1 MTNYESK
8 LTVRVANES
17 DLDEIMVIIEAA
29 KEFIHSQGIHQW
41 VNGYPSSDVILDDIK
56 SGRSYVLV
64 DEDNGAIMA
73 TSFISFDGESTYD
86 KIYEGN
92 WLTGDDSRDYIA
104 IHRVA
109 ISVSSRGRGL
119 SGKIIDFASD
129 FARKKG
135 RQSLRIDTHGDNKV
149 MQKVL
154 ESLGF
159 SQRGIIYVAED
170 NDPRYAYEI

>member
-1 MTNYESK
+1 MSNYESK

-86 KIYEGN
+86 KIYEGEWSEEN
-92 WLTGDDSRDYIA
+92 A
-104 IHRVA
+104 EFCVIHRVA
-109 ISVSSRGRGL
+109 VNSSYRRSGMANAMFEYAAKLCRERGCKYLRADTHRDNLKMQG
-119 SGKIIDFASD
+119 AM
-129 FARKKG
+129 KKG
-135 RQSLRIDTHGDNKV
+135 
-149 MQKVL
+149 
-154 ESLGF
+154 GF
-159 SQRGIIYVAED
+159 FYRGIIYLENGHERFAFEKT
-170 NDPRYAYEI
+170 I